1 MHHTFDDIRSRI
13 AEPPTWF
20 DSNGTPRYGEFTP
33 GACPNIYADEVALV
47 EIGCQSC
54 GECFMVEMHHPLM
67 EPEWT
72 LKEHILNSEGAL
84 VHYGDPPAH
93 GCVGDTMNCLDLRVV
108 QYWHH
113 KDDSVML
120 EWERVAELEIALP
133 DASEDR
139 S

>member
-1 MHHTFDDIRSRI
+1 
-13 AEPPTWF
+13 
-20 DSNGTPRYGEFTP
+20 
-33 GACPNIYADEVALV
+33 
-47 EIGCQSC
+47 
-54 GECFMVEMHHPLM
+54 
-67 EPEWT
+67 
-72 LKEHILNSEGAL
+72 
-84 VHYGDPPAH
+84 
-93 GCVGDTMNCLDLRVV
+93 MNCLDLRVV